1 MRLAGFILLLG
12 LICDSVFAVTV
23 DEKIKEAEDYL
34 RIDPSRSLTIL
45 KTIPHIQSLTD
56 TQQVRWHIAA
66 MRASV
71 PTGDMKLLIDSLEV
85 VFHHQSHPYFV
96 DKLVSIASGTG
107 IWLRKHDYLHDAQL
121 SFECSYKYA
130 INDRQRLTLTNSLAL
145 LARQLN
151 DLEKAKALY
160 VKAKKMARL
169 ADRKNLLAIIE
180 NNQGMIALEEG
191 NIALAEQHFRG
202 ALAGY
207 QNIDKR
213 SGQISAGVNLLFVFV
228 IQQQWV
234 NFQRLYQPTET
245 LAQAFPNVAKQSLL
259 LWLNTR
265 FKHMQGNPL
274 NTKEKAQ
281 LLLAY
286 QQLDDDRIRALV
298 SLHLASYM
306 DLDLP
311 PLSSPKRV
319 RFNRPWFENVKRCNW
334 ESEGFSKE

>member
-12 LICDSVFAVTV
+12 LICNSATATTI

-45 KTIPHIQSLTD
+45 NAIPHIHAMTNA
-56 TQQVRWHIAA
+56 QQVRWHIAA
-66 MRASV
+66 MRAAV
-71 PTGDMKLLIDSLEV
+71 PTGNNKLLIDSLEV
-85 VFHHQSHPYFV
+85 VFHHHKHPYFI
-96 DKLVSIASGTG
+96 DKLVSITSGAG
-107 IWLRKHDYLHDAQL
+107 IWLRKHDYLQDAQL
-121 SFECSYKYA
+121 SFECSYKHA
-130 INDRQRLTLTNSLAL
+130 INERQRLTLTNSLAL

-191 NIALAEQHFRG
+191 NITLAEQHFRA

-207 QNIDKR
+207 QNVDKR

-228 IQQQWV
+228 IQQQWI
-234 NFQRLYQPTET
+234 NFQRLYRPTEI
-245 LAQAFPNVAKQSLL
+245 LAQAFPNTAKQSLL

-265 FKHMQGNPL
+265 FRHMQGDPL
-274 NTKEKAQ
+274 SEQENKM
-281 LLLAY
+281 LLSAY
-286 QQLDDDRIRALV
+286 DQLDDERVRALV
-298 SLHLASYM
+298 TQHLAGAM
-306 DLDLP
+306 DVEL
-311 PLSSPKRV
+311 PKRITSKPV
-319 RFNRPWFENVKRCNW
+319 RFNRPWFEKVKQCDW
-334 ESEGFSKE
+334 